1 MVDPRR
7 IALNR
12 RHSLEMG
19 SLFARFLEANPDV
32 ESEIPGAMTD
42 EQDAAWT
49 EFSAELLR
57 RHQAERSALAD
68 VLEAEQREREGRG

>member
-1 MVDPRR
+1 
-7 IALNR
+7 
-12 RHSLEMG
+12 
-19 SLFARFLEANPDV
+19 
-32 ESEIPGAMTD
+32 MTD

-68 VLEAEQREREGRG
+68 VLEAEQRQREAR